1 MKKRMAV
8 VFALFCM
15 SGLVGCA
22 NDHTPLSDGTGASL
36 VKREITI
43 SYANWT
49 DESEIYFGALNSD
62 KMTISSVQHLPIY
75 RFDTKAE
82 MEQFKNTF
90 SETRCFDR
98 GYNEIPSFNEA
109 SAKYDDKFFEENTLM
124 LVYIPANSGSLRFD
138 VVDVFC
144 DTESYCIHVR
154 QTNNPEV
161 VTEDMAG
168 WFITATEQDRTID
181 RCSQFDA
188 DLNNVEK

>member
-1 MKKRMAV
+1 MKKRMAF

-22 NDHTPLSDGTGASL
+22 NDHTPLSDGTGTSL

-62 KMTISSVQHLPIY
+62 KMTIRSVQYLPIY

-90 SETRCFDR
+90 SETSVLIVVIMKFR
-98 GYNEIPSFNEA
+98 PSMKKLPGLF
-109 SAKYDDKFFEENTLM
+109 SFLAK
-124 LVYIPANSGSLRFD
+124 A
-138 VVDVFC
+138 
-144 DTESYCIHVR
+144 
-154 QTNNPEV
+154 
-161 VTEDMAG
+161 A
-168 WFITATEQDRTID
+168 
-181 RCSQFDA
+181 
-188 DLNNVEK
+188 VELFTGFMV